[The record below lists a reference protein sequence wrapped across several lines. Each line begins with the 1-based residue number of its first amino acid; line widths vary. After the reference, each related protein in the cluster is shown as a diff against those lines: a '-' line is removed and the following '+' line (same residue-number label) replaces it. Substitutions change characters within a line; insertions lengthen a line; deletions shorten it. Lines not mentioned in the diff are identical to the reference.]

1 MRIRTLVK
9 KYWKTACV
17 IVGCWTFLALLFTPQ
32 TYLSNL
38 RAPTPLTWSQALGAT
53 LALFYVW
60 AALTPLV
67 LWLGGRFAF
76 ERPRLLRNLLIHL
89 LLCVPI
95 SLAHIFVTAYNEYA
109 IQAFEVN
116 ALDYLLKPVDCERL
130 SKAVQRAKTHLAQP
144 AQGGDLD
151 SRFRAML
158 DDIKTGSK
166 FLKRLT
172 IKLTGRTILLP
183 VDEIDWIETYGNY
196 LKIHAGRESHLIRG
210 TMQSLETKLDPEKF
224 VRVHRSVIVNIEKVK
239 EIYPRSNGDQDLVLQ
254 NGQQLMLSRNFRDR
268 FFAVLGEL

>member
-1 MRIRTLVK
+1 MIRTLIIDDVQLARERLKRCLADHPDVEVVGECDNGDKAVK
-9 KYWKTACV
+9 A
-17 IVGCWTFLALLFTPQ
+17 IGALSPDLIFLDVQMPALDGFGVLE
-32 TYLSNL
+32 
-38 RAPTPLTWSQALGAT
+38 ALKA
-53 LALFYVW
+53 
-60 AALTPLV
+60 
-67 LWLGGRFAF
+67 
-76 ERPRLLRNLLIHL
+76 ERMP
-89 LLCVPI
+89 VV
-95 SLAHIFVTAYNEYA
+95 IFVTAYNEYA

-130 SKAVQRAKTHLAQP
+130 GKAVQRAKLHLTQP
-144 AQGGDLD
+144 AQGADLD

-158 DDIKTGSK
+158 EDIKTGSK

-183 VDEIDWIETYGNY
+183 TEEIDWIETYGNY

-254 NGQQLMLSRNFRDR
+254 NGQQLMLSRNYRDK
-268 FFAVLGEL
+268 FFAVLGDL